1 MIDNI
6 WDSVLNDINLDEDSK
21 EDSVIGPVV
30 TNSHVYLIITDLHL
44 SYKNKNSR
52 VDYLAETKYCVNVL
66 NEIINYYKDNDN
78 KVFLLFLGDFTDCSF
93 KDQARA
99 IEINNLVVDFKRRV
113 EECYFVIGNHE
124 TTYYKDNPLWSLFD
138 EIESVQLNQIIK
150 KSCKPQGILSLG
162 RVVDELEDGNVRFL
176 FNHFDTPVISAKPDE
191 KINIGL
197 FHKDILCNAIINDS
211 KINHNMNL
219 FADKTIHF
227 DKEQVFTNYDYA
239 FMGHLHSVYGKWDF
253 IDDATNKKTVVNYL
267 ASLGRTNH
275 TEVSND
281 FLERNIPAVIIKDG
295 EFKCIE
301 DNFTNKKTVVN
312 YLASLGRT
320 NHTEVSND
328 FLERNIPAVI
338 IKDGEFK
345 CIEDNLF
352 DLMRREDCVI
362 EEIVQKQQEIR
373 EASKENKELLEYFSP
388 NDNEPIDNI
397 LSTLSRHPFMQNL
410 FEEYLNDNE
419 SKVEDNIKERLEEVK
434 WL

>member
-21 EDSVIGPVV
+21 EDSVIRPVV

-176 FNHFDTPVISAKPDE
+176 FNHFDTPVISAKPDG

-253 IDDATNKKTVVNYL
+253 IDDV
-267 ASLGRTNH
+267 
-275 TEVSND
+275 
-281 FLERNIPAVIIKDG
+281 
-295 EFKCIE
+295 
-301 DNFTNKKTVVN
+301 TNKKTVVN